1 MALPWIDQLGEWNPQ
16 LFREIK
22 GRLKPRNILIA
33 VTVSLV
39 GQLLLLMSF
48 VNHLPDVPVLS
59 EEYAPIFNR
68 YCTGNLPYPNADHPL
83 CSLVGS
89 NSFEINWQVWCQD
102 VFVWVSIIGIVA
114 LLVGGTYM
122 LVNDLSQ
129 EEQRGTLNFLRLSP
143 QPSTSILTGK
153 LLGVPILLYLVVSLA
168 LPLHVATGL
177 FGQIPFHLILAF
189 YGVVAA
195 SCLFFYSGALLFGLV
210 GNWLG
215 NFQAWLGSG
224 VVLVFLFTMTKE
236 IMNGTLIVGNYPG
249 GWDWIGLFNPS
260 IVLTYLTR
268 AASFR
273 VASIFQ
279 FHSIEQLQWFF
290 VPVGG
295 SVWGAVA
302 LMVLNYGLWAY
313 WIWQGLKRCFH
324 NPGTTLLGKQQSYWV
339 TACFEAAILGFSV
352 NTDLGGRGFRNLF
365 ENYQVLLLFNLL
377 LFLFLIAA
385 LSPQRQAMQDW
396 ARYRHQMR
404 SSRHQS
410 VLQDLIWGEKSPA
423 LVAVALNLAIASS
436 MLLPWILLGFDNEY
450 KTPALWGLLISATMI
465 LVYASVAQLMLVM
478 KTPKRA
484 IWAAGSVGGLIV
496 LPPIT
501 FAVLSVNPEKNP
513 LVFLFS
519 AVPQVGIEY
528 AAGMSVL
535 FAAMAQSLAFGLL
548 NFQLTRQL
556 QKAGESSTKALLS
569 GRSSV
574 AIE

>member
-1 MALPWIDQLGEWNPQ
+1 MALPWIDKLGEWNPQ

-33 VTVSLV
+33 VTISLV
-39 GQLLLLMSF
+39 GQLLVLMSF

-59 EEYAPIFNR
+59 EEHSPIYNR
-68 YCTGNLPYPNADHPL
+68 YCTGTLPYPKADVSL

-102 VFVWVSIIGIVA
+102 VFVCLSIIGIFA

-122 LVNDLSQ
+122 LVNDLSK

-143 QPSTSILTGK
+143 QSSTSILTGK
-153 LLGVPILLYLVVSLA
+153 LLGVPILLYLVVFLA
-168 LPLHVATGL
+168 LPLHVTIGL
-177 FGQIPFHLILAF
+177 FGQIPFNLILAF

-215 NFQAWLGSG
+215 SFQAWIGSG
-224 VVLVFLFTMTKE
+224 VVLMFLFVLTQA
-236 IMNGTLIVGNYPG
+236 IMNGSTIVKGYPS
-249 GWDWIGLFNPS
+249 DWVMLFNPS
-260 IVLTYLTR
+260 IVVSYLTGVK
-268 AASFR
+268 AFK
-273 VASIFQ
+273 VANLFQ
-279 FHSIEQLQWFF
+279 VHYIKQLQWFF

-295 SVWGAVA
+295 SVWSVVA
-302 LMVLNYGLWAY
+302 LMVLNYGLWTY

-324 NPGTTLLGKQQSYWV
+324 NPSATLLGKQQSYWM
-339 TACFEAAILGFSV
+339 TACFEAVILGFSV
-352 NTDLGGRGFRNLF
+352 NTEQGGRVVRELF
-365 ENYQVLLLFNLL
+365 ENYQLLLVFNLL
-377 LFLFLIAA
+377 LFLYLIAA

-404 SSRHQS
+404 SSRSKS

-436 MLLPWILLGFDNEY
+436 MLLAWILLWPENEY
-450 KTPALWGLLISATMI
+450 KTSALWGLSISATII
-465 LVYASVAQLMLVM
+465 LVYASVAQLILLM

-484 IWAAGSVGGLIV
+484 AWAAGTVGGLIV
-496 LPPIT
+496 LPPIVFT
-501 FAVLSVNPEKNP
+501 VVSINPEKNP
-513 LVFLFS
+513 IAFLFS
-519 AVPQVGIEY
+519 ALPQVGIEY
-528 AAGMSVL
+528 AAGTSVL
-535 FAAMAQSLAFGLL
+535 FAVIGQSLAFGLL
-548 NFQLTRQL
+548 SVQLTRQL

-569 GRSSV
+569 GRSPV
-574 AIE
+574 AMK